1 MGDEWK
7 GQRYG
12 KAGERAEKTKGRR
25 RVIKNQSHAGETQTS
40 AENQK
45 VGGTTFPMNTKYQWL
60 KSDELAVDFSLLAFF
75 GGGVQLKMFAPER
88 KKKRDLLSPS
98 LAIFP
103 WRFNS

>member
-12 KAGERAEKTKGRR
+12 KAGERAERTKGRR
-25 RVIKNQSHAGETQTS
+25 QVIKNQFHAGETQTS

-75 GGGVQLKMFAPER
+75 GGGGPAKNVCTR
-88 KKKRDLLSPS
+88 KKKKT
-98 LAIFP
+98 
-103 WRFNS
+103 